1 MKLPK
6 DTYSVRRYE
15 DLHFAVAHYGTVMHR
30 QLWDLMVDAGLNKKQ
45 IFTKYM
51 KMLRNISH
59 VNDDILKAVG
69 VRHFSFQMDE
79 KSA

>member
-1 MKLPK
+1 MKIFK

-15 DLHFAVAHYGTVMHR
+15 DLAFAVAHYGSGIHR
-30 QLWDLMVDAGLNKKQ
+30 QLWDLMVDAGFNRKQ

-51 KMLRNISH
+51 KMLRDISH
-59 VNDDILKAVG
+59 INHDILNAVG

-79 KSA
+79 KSV

>member
-1 MKLPK
+1 MKILK

-15 DLHFAVAHYGTVMHR
+15 DLAFAVAHYGTAMHK

-51 KMLRNISH
+51 KVLRETSK
-59 VNDDILKAVG
+59 VNHDILALVG
-69 VRHFSFQMDE
+69 VRHFSFKMDE

>member
-15 DLHFAVAHYGTVMHR
+15 DLHFAVAHYGTSYHR
-30 QLWDLMVDAGLNKKQ
+30 QLWDLCVDAGLNRKQ

-51 KMLRNISH
+51 KMLREVSKINH
-59 VNDDILKAVG
+59 DILKSVG
-69 VRHFSFQMDE
+69 VDHFSFQMGK
-79 KSA
+79 KSV